1 METSP
6 PESRLSWDVAP
17 LLVIAV
23 GLGLLGLALV
33 SAAVPESAA
42 DDGSLPIAIGG
53 LVLSLAGF
61 VSLLG
66 ALARWSVRP
75 RRSVPSR
82 A

>member
-6 PESRLSWDVAP
+6 PEPRLSWDVAP

-33 SAAVPESAA
+33 SAAVPDSSA
-42 DDGSLPIAIGG
+42 DDGSLPVAIGG
-53 LVLSLAGF
+53 VVLSLAGF

-66 ALARWSVRP
+66 ALARWAARS
-75 RRSVPSR
+75 RRSVASR

>member
-1 METSP
+1 M
-6 PESRLSWDVAP
+6 
-17 LLVIAV
+17 IAV

-66 ALARWSVRP
+66 ALARWSRRARP
-75 RRSVPSR
+75 AAVARPQPGRLTQRSGPRSFPGPV
-82 A
+82 